1 MVAAASLLSGIG
13 GWLLYLSSVSARVSS
28 SFGQL
33 SPAAQ
38 SIAQSVTGSILRDAG
53 TTFFI
58 HSTIVGSALC
68 ILLWFAWV
76 GVTVLMLERV
86 WHRRVQFLA
95 LVRTMGL
102 AFFPV
107 SLSLLMVIDLIA
119 IPVALI
125 SLAAAVLLSGVAVEA
140 STEAEPAEI
149 LFANLLGFAVFAI
162 VLGLFGRNGQ
172 SPWPVRL
179 QHLSG
184 ASEMTQQSL
193 DLPAIELVTESS
205 WISGRLGRDLASDAA
220 NLESLLH
227 LSEYSLS
234 GRSLIE
240 LGRLVDVL
248 NRDSGYITVSGARIQ
263 PLFPIELLDRNA
275 DEVAVNV
282 TEILCAAPLRP
293 DGAQPSSPPQSST
306 PPPSRSDRERREV
319 AIQVGP
325 ILVQG
330 DLHVMPGSDLFPP
343 TFTGIGPLFL

>member
-1 MVAAASLLSGIG
+1 MDSRGMHREDFHALWQRLLRVARLDATAFLEVRDDPAATWPAIIVVAAASLLSGIG

-38 SIAQSVTGSILRDAG
+38 SIAQSATGSILRDAG

-107 SLSLLMVIDLIA
+107 ALSLLMVVDLIA

-172 SPWPVRL
+172 YAP
-179 QHLSG
+179 G
-184 ASEMTQQSL
+184 
-193 DLPAIELVTESS
+193 
-205 WISGRLGRDLASDAA
+205 
-220 NLESLLH
+220 
-227 LSEYSLS
+227 
-234 GRSLIE
+234 
-240 LGRLVDVL
+240 
-248 NRDSGYITVSGARIQ
+248 
-263 PLFPIELLDRNA
+263 LFAFNI
-275 DEVAVNV
+275 
-282 TEILCAAPLRP
+282 
-293 DGAQPSSPPQSST
+293 
-306 PPPSRSDRERREV
+306 
-319 AIQVGP
+319 
-325 ILVQG
+325 
-330 DLHVMPGSDLFPP
+330 
-343 TFTGIGPLFL
+343 